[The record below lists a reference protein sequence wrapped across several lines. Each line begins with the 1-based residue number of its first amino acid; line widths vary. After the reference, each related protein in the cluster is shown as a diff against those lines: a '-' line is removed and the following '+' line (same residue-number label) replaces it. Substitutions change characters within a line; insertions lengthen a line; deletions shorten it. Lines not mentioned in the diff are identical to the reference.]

1 MISVIDTNLLYYLD
15 NISTEQSTYD
25 STLLLNNLKSDYTE
39 VEVSDLSILEACVAF
54 RNDRIKLIKIF
65 NFIKNNNICIN
76 SIFHDEHNFNM
87 KEAATA
93 YIDYLFKECNARRIF
108 AYTEDYN
115 ISCQRLLEKLGFRQE
130 GFYKEFVSF
139 VNDADGNPVY
149 ENTYEYAILKKEWKM
164 LDN

>member
-1 MISVIDTNLLYYLD
+1 MCRFCF
-15 NISTEQSTYD
+15 
-25 STLLLNNLKSDYTE
+25 KSDY
-39 VEVSDLSILEACVAF
+39 SLLWFFFPDF
-54 RNDRIKLIKIF
+54 RNELADYGTLSCESFLYKIF
-65 NFIKNNNICIN
+65 VDFCPVDFRIFPDKGFDDWLEFIKFTF
-76 SIFHDEHNFNM
+76 SGM